1 MEVKGQLNHYGHERE
16 PHFVPR
22 IKPVPEDEI
31 EEFLYSSSHQD
42 NQGIPRFAHSSM
54 LVLLVHFVGSLS
66 FVARVPVEEVCS

>member
-31 EEFLYSSSHQD
+31 EEFLYSSEQRD
-42 NQGIPRFAHSSM
+42 KQGIPRFPHSSM
-54 LVLLVHFVGSLS
+54 MVLRVHFVGSLS
-66 FVARVPVEEVCS
+66 VGASVPVSEV